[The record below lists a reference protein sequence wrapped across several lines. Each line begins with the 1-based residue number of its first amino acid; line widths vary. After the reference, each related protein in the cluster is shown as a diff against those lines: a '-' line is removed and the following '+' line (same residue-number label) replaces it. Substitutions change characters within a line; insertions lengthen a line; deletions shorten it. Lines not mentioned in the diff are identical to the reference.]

1 MDDYQQNVEIR
12 NMQFQET
19 QDFAEKTTDEER
31 DGQEGADT
39 QVTSTSNL
47 NNYPLIVIKHERWW

>member
-39 QVTSTSNL
+39 QVTYIYSL
-47 NNYPLIVIKHERWW
+47 LIIFVS